1 MKPNYSKLLIHEMI
15 VPQKGASTFH
25 AMLDMTMMA
34 FNAGLER
41 TETQW
46 CELLRIAGFE
56 VVKVWLPMQEDAD
69 GIVEAILRQ

>member
-15 VPQKGASTFH
+15 VPEKGASTFH
-25 AMLDMTMMA
+25 VMLDMTMMA

-46 CELLRIAGFE
+46 RELLSIADFQ
-56 VVKVWLPMQEDAD
+56 VVKIWDAY
-69 GIVEAILRQ
+69 ARRC